1 MITLMKMMPIALM
14 MIMIVMKKMRG
25 HSCLRRIC
33 IAPAAAAAAAA
44 ALAAVVVRVVLVI
57 AVVAVAVAGTTG
69 SQLLATTGVQ
79 FAF

>member
-33 IAPAAAAAAAA
+33 IAPAAAAAA

>member
-1 MITLMKMMPIALM
+1 MITSMKMMPIALM

-33 IAPAAAAAAAA
+33 IAPAAAAAAA

>member
-33 IAPAAAAAAAA
+33 IAPAAAAAAA
-44 ALAAVVVRVVLVI
+44 LAAVVVRVVLVI
-57 AVVAVAVAGTTG
+57 AVVAVAIAGTTG